1 MTSATVYFQIKIV
14 YPKAE
19 GEEYAEE
26 NKTDGDG
33 GQPQQ
38 KNAQKKSNK
47 KDVPSQIAVHSSPF
61 AIRISRLWSLY
72 LFYVA
77 KCTV

>member
-1 MTSATVYFQIKIV
+1 MTSAAVYSQIKIV

-38 KNAQKKSNK
+38 KSAKKKSNK
-47 KDVPSQIAVHSSPF
+47 KRCHRRSQFTVRRLQF
-61 AIRISRLWSLY
+61 AFRVSVSILCC
-72 LFYVA
+72 
-77 KCTV
+77 KM